1 MHPTETLAKESAPS
15 INPPWFSRHFHSTPA
30 KILFLCIPILLAG
43 IFLGIIGSYVL
54 MPHTTTVVSE
64 HNEFFTLIET
74 RRNVDTSHG
83 PAYELIYRLDDTT
96 FDNQMIIEFANAV
109 ADDWHLGK
117 YSDSSENVL
126 VISFYLTS
134 DNTTNFDDTYFQ
146 ALYLK

>member
-1 MHPTETLAKESAPS
+1 
-15 INPPWFSRHFHSTPA
+15 
-30 KILFLCIPILLAG
+30 
-43 IFLGIIGSYVL
+43 